1 MNATLPSRRRWP
13 SDAPMITRKQ
23 LLALVAITL
32 MWGINW
38 PMMKYSLRELSP
50 LYFRA
55 LTMTA
60 GATWLCLFYRI
71 RGVRMLPQ
79 GAEWGTVVKLGLPNM
94 LGWHTAAIL
103 GVKELASGR
112 AAILGFTMPI
122 WTVLIGTLFL
132 GEKLTARI
140 AVAVVAVACAIGL
153 LISHEAGTLAG
164 RPVGIAWM
172 ELAALLWAA
181 GTILIRRTR
190 ITLPAETLTVWMMV
204 LTCLCLWTFA
214 FVLEPWPSW
223 QFSGPMW
230 GSLAYGAFINYGF
243 SQIIWFG
250 MARNLPPATSAMSIM
265 AVPLVGTLGATFI
278 VGEWP
283 LWEDYV
289 AMLCVV
295 VAIAAVL
302 LPTRPSNNTNPTV

>member
-1 MNATLPSRRRWP
+1 
-13 SDAPMITRKQ
+13 MITRKQ
-23 LLALVAITL
+23 VLALVALTL
-32 MWGINW
+32 MWGLNW

-55 LTMTA
+55 LTMSA
-60 GATWLCLFYRI
+60 GATWLFVFYRL
-71 RGVRMLPQ
+71 RGVRMLPR
-79 GAEWGTVVKLGLPNM
+79 GDEWATVVKLGLPNM

-132 GEKLTARI
+132 GEKLTVRI
-140 AVAVVAVACAIGL
+140 AVAVVAVACAVGL
-153 LISHEAGTLAG
+153 LISHEVGTLAG
-164 RPVGIAWM
+164 RPAGIVWM
-172 ELAALLWAA
+172 ELAALAWAI
-181 GTILIRRTR
+181 GTILIRRSQT
-190 ITLPAETLTVWMMV
+190 TLPAETLTVWMMV

-214 FVLEPWPSW
+214 FLMEPWPNW
-223 QFSGPMW
+223 QFSGLMW
-230 GSLAYGAFINYGF
+230 GSLVYGAFINYGF

-265 AVPLVGTLGATFI
+265 AVPLVGTLGATLI

-283 LWEDYV
+283 HWEDYV
-289 AMLCVV
+289 AMVCVMA
-295 VAIAAVL
+295 AIAAVL
-302 LPTRPSNNTNPTV
+302 LPARKSRKSAQPTT